1 MAWMITLVV
10 AALLAVSS
18 ATPLDDFVSKPEAV
32 YNYVDTHQT
41 FK

>member
-1 MAWMITLVV
+1 MARIIAMAV

-18 ATPLDDFVSKPEAV
+18 ATPLDDYVSRPETV